1 MPSLFQKDDFVFNIL
16 FEAVSEGVVVVD
28 ENQTIVA
35 TNSAAED
42 IFGYYKNEIVD
53 QHLNILIPIKH
64 HQAHGGHFNS
74 FYASKA
80 SKRQMGKNRLLF
92 GVKKNGDNFP
102 VEVGLN
108 PFSIEG
114 KTYIMSIIIDITE
127 RKKTED
133 KIIELNT
140 ELENKVSTRTIEL
153 NKTVANLKSE
163 IDKRV
168 KAELELRNALKKE
181 KELNELKT
189 KFLSLVSHEFK
200 TPLSGIL
207 NSAVLIGRYTNTE
220 TQDKREKHLQT
231 IKNKVQYLDGILN
244 DFLSV
249 ERLDSGKVK
258 YKFSHFKLSKVVN
271 EVVYNANMMLKSGQH
286 INYPKNID
294 DISIYQD
301 EKILDLVLGNL
312 LNNAIKYS
320 PENTNIDFNITAND
334 NGFVFK
340 IKDNGIGIP
349 VKDQKHIFERYFRA
363 ENALTNQGTG
373 IGLNIIKGHLE
384 SLNGTISFESVE
396 DEGTTFI
403 VKLPIIEEEFN
414 NQESDLLL

>member
-1 MPSLFQKDDFVFNIL
+1 LFQEDEFVFNIL
-16 FEAVSEGVVVVD
+16 FEAVSEGVVVVN

-35 TNSAAED
+35 TNSAAEEM
-42 IFGYYKNEIVD
+42 FGYEKNEIVN
-53 QHLNILIPIKH
+53 QHLNILIPTKH
-64 HQAHGGHFNS
+64 HHLHGDHFNS

-92 GVKKNGDNFP
+92 GVKKNGNNFP

-108 PFSIEG
+108 PFKVQD

-127 RKKTED
+127 RKNSED

-140 ELENKVSTRTIEL
+140 QLENKVSARTIEL
-153 NKTVANLKSE
+153 HKTVTSLKSE

-207 NSAVLIGRYTNTE
+207 NSAVLIGRYITTE
-220 TQDKREKHLQT
+220 TQDKRDNHLQT

-249 ERLDSGKVK
+249 ERLESGKVK
-258 YKFSHFKLSKVVN
+258 YKFSNFKLSKVVN

-294 DISIYQD
+294 DISIYND

-320 PENTNIDFNITAND
+320 PENTSIDFKIVANED
-334 NGFVFK
+334 EFIFE
-340 IKDNGIGIP
+340 IIDAGIGIP
-349 VKDQKHIFERYFRA
+349 EKDQKHIFERYFRA
-363 ENALTNQGTG
+363 ENALTSQGTG

-384 SLNGTISFESVE
+384 SLNGTISFKSIENK
-396 DEGTTFI
+396 GTTFK
-403 VKLPIIEEEFN
+403 VKLPIIKEA
-414 NQESDLLL
+414 

>member
-1 MPSLFQKDDFVFNIL
+1 MFQENESVFNIL
-16 FEAVSEGVVVVD
+16 FEAVSEGVVVVN

-35 TNSAAED
+35 TNSAAEEM
-42 IFGYYKNEIVD
+42 FGYLKNEIVH
-53 QHLNILIPIKH
+53 QHLNILIPSKH
-64 HQAHGGHFNS
+64 HHVHGDHFNL
-74 FYASKA
+74 FYSSQA

-92 GVKKNGDNFP
+92 GVKKNGNNFP

-108 PFSIEG
+108 PFNIG
-114 KTYIMSIIIDITE
+114 DKTYIMSIIVDITE
-127 RKKTED
+127 RQLAED
-133 KIIELNT
+133 KIRELNT
-140 ELENKVSTRTIEL
+140 QLESKVSARTIEL
-153 NKTVANLKSE
+153 HKTVTNLKSE

-207 NSAVLIGRYTNTE
+207 NSAVLIGRYKDTE
-220 TQDKREKHLQT
+220 TQEKREKHLTT

-249 ERLDSGKVK
+249 ERLESGKVK
-258 YKFSHFKLSKVVN
+258 YKFTNFKLSKIVN
-271 EVVYNANMMLKSGQH
+271 EVVYNSNMMLKSGQH

-294 DISIYQD
+294 DISIFND

-320 PENTNIDFNITAND
+320 PENTTIDFNITVNTEE
-334 NGFVFK
+334 FTFE
-340 IKDNGIGIP
+340 IKDSGIGIP
-349 VKDQKHIFERYFRA
+349 EKDQKHIFERYFRA

-384 SLNGTISFESVE
+384 SLNGTISFQSIENK
-396 DEGTTFI
+396 GTTFI
-403 VKLPIIEEEFN
+403 VKLPIIKEE
-414 NQESDLLL
+414 

>member
-1 MPSLFQKDDFVFNIL
+1 LPNLFQEDEFVFNIL
-16 FEAVSEGVVVVD
+16 FEAVSEGVVVVN

-35 TNSAAED
+35 TNSAAEEM
-42 IFGYYKNEIVD
+42 FGYEKNEIVN
-53 QHLNILIPIKH
+53 QHLNILIPTKH
-64 HQAHGGHFNS
+64 HHLHGNHFNS

-92 GVKKNGDNFP
+92 GVKKNGNNFP

-108 PFSIEG
+108 PFKVQD

-127 RKKTED
+127 RKNSED

-140 ELENKVSTRTIEL
+140 QLENKVSARTIEL
-153 NKTVANLKSE
+153 HKTVTSLKSE

-207 NSAVLIGRYTNTE
+207 NSAVLIGRYITAE
-220 TQDKREKHLQT
+220 TQDKRDKHLQT

-249 ERLDSGKVK
+249 ERLESGKVK
-258 YKFSHFKLSKVVN
+258 YKFSNFKLSKVVN

-294 DISIYQD
+294 DISIYND

-320 PENTNIDFNITAND
+320 PENTSIDFKIVANEGEFIFEIID
-334 NGFVFK
+334 A
-340 IKDNGIGIP
+340 GIGIP
-349 VKDQKHIFERYFRA
+349 EKDQKHIFERYFRA
-363 ENALTNQGTG
+363 ENALTSQGTG

-384 SLNGTISFESVE
+384 SLNGTISFKSIENK
-396 DEGTTFI
+396 GTTFK
-403 VKLPIIEEEFN
+403 VKLPIIKEA
-414 NQESDLLL
+414 

>member
-1 MPSLFQKDDFVFNIL
+1 MFQKDDFVFNIL

-35 TNSAAED
+35 TNFAAEEM
-42 IFGYYKNEIVD
+42 FGYAKEEIVN
-53 QHLNILIPIKH
+53 QHLNILIPSKH
-64 HQAHGGHFNS
+64 HHVHGEHFHS
-74 FYASKA
+74 FYASKS

-92 GVKKNGDNFP
+92 GVKKGGDNFP

-108 PFSIEG
+108 PFKIQN

-127 RKKTED
+127 RKKAED
-133 KIIELNT
+133 RIIELNT
-140 ELENKVSTRTIEL
+140 QLENKVSTRTNEL
-153 NKTVANLKSE
+153 NNTVANLKSE

-168 KAELELRNALKKE
+168 KAEFGLRNALKKE

-207 NSAVLIGRYTNTE
+207 NSAVLIGRYTEAE
-220 TQDKREKHLQT
+220 TQDKRDKHLLT

-249 ERLDSGKVK
+249 ERLESGKVK
-258 YKFSHFKLSKVVN
+258 YKFSNFKLSKVVN
-271 EVVYNANMMLKSGQH
+271 EVIYNANMMLKSGQH
-286 INYPKNID
+286 IIYPKNID
-294 DISIYQD
+294 DISIYND

-320 PENTNIDFNITAND
+320 PENTKIDFNITSNKE
-334 NGFVFK
+334 GLVFE
-340 IKDNGIGIP
+340 IKDSGIGIP
-349 VKDQKHIFERYFRA
+349 LKDQKHIFERYFRA

-384 SLNGTISFESVE
+384 SLKGSISFESIE
-396 DEGTTFI
+396 NEGTTFI
-403 VKLPIIEEEFN
+403 VKLPIILEE
-414 NQESDLLL
+414 

>member
-1 MPSLFQKDDFVFNIL
+1 MPSLFQKNESVFNIL
-16 FEAVSEGVVVVD
+16 FEAVSEGVIVVD
-28 ENQTIVA
+28 ENQSIVA
-35 TNSAAED
+35 SNSAAEE
-42 IFGYYKNEIVD
+42 IFGYVKNEIVN
-53 QHLNILIPIKH
+53 QHLNILIPAKH
-64 HQAHGGHFNS
+64 LSSHGDHFKS
-74 FYASKA
+74 FYSTLS
-80 SKRQMGKNRLLF
+80 SKRRMGKNRLLF
-92 GVKKNGDNFP
+92 GVRKNNENFP

-108 PFSIEG
+108 PFEFEN
-114 KTYIMSIIIDITE
+114 KKYVMSIIIDISE
-127 RKKTED
+127 RKQAED
-133 KIIELNT
+133 RIVELNNQ
-140 ELENKVSTRTIEL
+140 LENKVSKRTVEL
-153 NKTVANLKSE
+153 HKTVANLKSE

-181 KELNELKT
+181 IELNELKT

-207 NSAVLIGRYTNTE
+207 NSAVLIGRYTQAE
-220 TQDKREKHLQT
+220 TQDKRDKHLAT

-258 YKFSHFKLSKVVN
+258 YKFSHFKISKVVN

-294 DISIYQD
+294 DINIYND

-320 PENTNIDFNITAND
+320 PENTTIDFNIVANENEFIFEVID
-334 NGFVFK
+334 A
-340 IKDNGIGIP
+340 GIGIP
-349 VKDQKHIFERYFRA
+349 EKDQKHIFERYFRA
-363 ENALTNQGTG
+363 ENVLTNQGTG

-384 SLNGTISFESVE
+384 SLKGTISFKSIENK
-396 DEGTTFI
+396 GTTFK
-403 VKLPIIEEEFN
+403 VKLPIIKEE
-414 NQESDLLL
+414 

>member
-1 MPSLFQKDDFVFNIL
+1 MPSLFQEDDFVFNIL
-16 FEAVSEGVVVVD
+16 FEAVSEGVVVVN

-35 TNSAAED
+35 TNSAAEEM
-42 IFGYYKNEIVD
+42 FGYLKNEIIN
-53 QHLNILIPIKH
+53 QHLNILIPSKH
-64 HQAHGGHFNS
+64 HHAHGDYFNS
-74 FYASKA
+74 FFDSKA

-108 PFSIEG
+108 PFKVQE

-127 RKKTED
+127 RKKSED

-140 ELENKVSTRTIEL
+140 QLENKVSTRTNEL
-153 NKTVANLKSE
+153 HKTVANLKSE

-258 YKFSHFKLSKVVN
+258 YKFSNFKLSKVVN
-271 EVVYNANMMLKSGQH
+271 EVVYNANMMLKMGQH

-294 DISIYQD
+294 DISIYND

-320 PENTNIDFNITAND
+320 PENTVIDFNITANSD
-334 NGFVFK
+334 GFIFE
-340 IKDNGIGIP
+340 IKDSGIGIP
-349 VKDQKHIFERYFRA
+349 FKDQKHIFERYFRA

-384 SLNGTISFESVE
+384 SLNGSVSFQSIEN
-396 DEGTTFI
+396 EGTTFI
-403 VKLPIIEEEFN
+403 VKLPIITEE
-414 NQESDLLL
+414 

>member
-1 MPSLFQKDDFVFNIL
+1 LPSLFQKNESVFNIL
-16 FEAVSEGVVVVD
+16 FEAVSEGVIVVD

-35 TNSAAED
+35 SNSAAEEM
-42 IFGYYKNEIVD
+42 FGYVKSEILN
-53 QHLNILIPIKH
+53 QHLNILIPEKH
-64 HQAHGGHFNS
+64 HNKHGVHFKS
-74 FYASKA
+74 FYESQS
-80 SKRQMGKNRLLF
+80 SKRKMGINHQLF
-92 GVKKNGDNFP
+92 GTRKNSENFP

-108 PFSIEG
+108 PFIVEN
-114 KTYIMSIIIDITE
+114 KKYVMSIIVDISE
-127 RKKTED
+127 RKQAED
-133 KIIELNT
+133 KIVDLNT
-140 ELENKVSTRTIEL
+140 QLESKVSKRTIEL
-153 NKTVANLKSE
+153 NKTVGNLKGE

-181 KELNELKT
+181 IELNELKT

-207 NSAVLIGRYTNTE
+207 NSAVLIGRYTETE
-220 TQDKREKHLQT
+220 TQDKRDKHLST

-294 DISIYQD
+294 DISIYND

-320 PENTNIDFNITAND
+320 PENTSIDFNIVA
-334 NGFVFK
+334 K
-340 IKDNGIGIP
+340 KDEFIFEIIDAGIGIP
-349 VKDQKHIFERYFRA
+349 LKDQKHIFERYFRA
-363 ENALTNQGTG
+363 ENALTSQGTG

-384 SLNGTISFESVE
+384 SLNGTISFESIE
-396 DEGTTFI
+396 NKGTKFE
-403 VKLPIIEEEFN
+403 VKLPIIIEE
-414 NQESDLLL
+414 

>member
-1 MPSLFQKDDFVFNIL
+1 LFQEDEFIFNIL

-35 TNSAAED
+35 TNSAAEEM
-42 IFGYYKNEIVD
+42 FGYEKNEIVNH
-53 QHLNILIPIKH
+53 HLNILIPTKH
-64 HQAHGGHFNS
+64 HHVHGDHFNA
-74 FYASKA
+74 FYASKE

-92 GVKKNGDNFP
+92 GVKKNGNNFP

-108 PFSIEG
+108 PFKVQD
-114 KTYIMSIIIDITE
+114 KTYVMSIIIDITE
-127 RKKTED
+127 RKNAED

-140 ELENKVSTRTIEL
+140 QLENKVSKRTNEL
-153 NKTVANLKSE
+153 HKTVTSLKSE

-168 KAELELRNALKKE
+168 RAELELRNALKKE

-207 NSAVLIGRYTNTE
+207 NSAVLIGRYLTTE
-220 TQDKREKHLQT
+220 TQDKRDKHLQT

-249 ERLDSGKVK
+249 ERLESGKVK

-271 EVVYNANMMLKSGQH
+271 EVIYNANMMLKNGQH

-294 DISIYQD
+294 DISIYND

-320 PENTNIDFNITAND
+320 PENTIIDFNITSNID
-334 NGFVFK
+334 GLVFE
-340 IKDNGIGIP
+340 IKDSGIGIP
-349 VKDQKHIFERYFRA
+349 LKDQKHIFERYFRA

-384 SLNGTISFESVE
+384 SLNGSILFQSIE

-403 VKLPIIEEEFN
+403 VKLPIIIEE
-414 NQESDLLL
+414 

>member
-1 MPSLFQKDDFVFNIL
+1 LPNLFQEDEFVFNIL
-16 FEAVSEGVVVVD
+16 FEAVSEGVVVVN

-35 TNSAAED
+35 TNSAAEEM
-42 IFGYYKNEIVD
+42 FGYEKNEIVN
-53 QHLNILIPIKH
+53 QHLNILIPTKH
-64 HQAHGGHFNS
+64 HHLHGNHFNS

-92 GVKKNGDNFP
+92 GVKKNGNNFP

-108 PFSIEG
+108 PFKVQD
-114 KTYIMSIIIDITE
+114 KTYVMSIIIDITE
-127 RKKTED
+127 RKNSED

-140 ELENKVSTRTIEL
+140 QLENKVSARTIEL
-153 NKTVANLKSE
+153 HKTVTSLKSE

-207 NSAVLIGRYTNTE
+207 NSAVLIGRYITAE
-220 TQDKREKHLQT
+220 TQDKRDKHLQT

-249 ERLDSGKVK
+249 EKLEKGKVK
-258 YKFSHFKLSKVVN
+258 YNPAVFKLSKVVN
-271 EVVYNANMMLKSGQH
+271 EVVYNANMLLKEGQK
-286 INYPKNID
+286 INYPKDID
-294 DISIYQD
+294 SISLYQD
-301 EKILDLVLGNL
+301 EKIVELALSNLVH
-312 LNNAIKYS
+312 NAVKYS
-320 PENTNIDFNITAND
+320 AENSIIDIAISQDD
-334 NGFVFK
+334 NKTIFK

-349 VKDQKHIFERYFRA
+349 KKDQANIFIRYFRA
-363 ENALTNQGTG
+363 ENALLTQGTG
-373 IGLNIIKGHLE
+373 IGLNIVKDHLE
-384 SLNGTISFESVE
+384 NLNGKIYFESSKQKGTLFTMELPNKVE
-396 DEGTTFI
+396 
-403 VKLPIIEEEFN
+403 L
-414 NQESDLLL
+414 

>member
-1 MPSLFQKDDFVFNIL
+1 LFQKNESVFNIL
-16 FEAVSEGVVVVD
+16 FEAVSEGVIVVD

-35 TNSAAED
+35 SNSAAEEM
-42 IFGYYKNEIVD
+42 FGYVKSEILN
-53 QHLNILIPIKH
+53 QHLNILIPEKH
-64 HQAHGGHFNS
+64 HNKHGVHFKS
-74 FYASKA
+74 FYESQS
-80 SKRQMGKNRLLF
+80 SKRKMGINHQLF
-92 GVKKNGDNFP
+92 GTRKNSENFP

-108 PFSIEG
+108 PFIVEN
-114 KTYIMSIIIDITE
+114 KKYVMSIIVDISE
-127 RKKTED
+127 RKQAED
-133 KIIELNT
+133 KIVDLNT
-140 ELENKVSTRTIEL
+140 QLESKVSKRTIEL
-153 NKTVANLKSE
+153 NKTVGNLKGE

-181 KELNELKT
+181 IELNELKT

-207 NSAVLIGRYTNTE
+207 NSAVLIGRYTETE
-220 TQDKREKHLQT
+220 TQDKRDKHLST

-294 DISIYQD
+294 DISIYND

-320 PENTNIDFNITAND
+320 PENTSIDFNIVA
-334 NGFVFK
+334 K
-340 IKDNGIGIP
+340 KDEFIFEIIDAGIGIP
-349 VKDQKHIFERYFRA
+349 LKDQKHIFERYFRA
-363 ENALTNQGTG
+363 ENALTSQGTG

-384 SLNGTISFESVE
+384 SLNGTISFESIE
-396 DEGTTFI
+396 NKGTKFE
-403 VKLPIIEEEFN
+403 VKLPIIIEE
-414 NQESDLLL
+414 

>member
-1 MPSLFQKDDFVFNIL
+1 MPNLFQEDEFVFNIL
-16 FEAVSEGVVVVD
+16 FEAVSEGVVVVN

-35 TNSAAED
+35 TNSAAEEM
-42 IFGYYKNEIVD
+42 FGYEKNEIVN
-53 QHLNILIPIKH
+53 QHLNILIPSKH
-64 HQAHGGHFNS
+64 HHVHGDHFNS

-92 GVKKNGDNFP
+92 GVKKNGNNFP

-108 PFSIEG
+108 PFKVQD

-127 RKKTED
+127 RKNSED

-140 ELENKVSTRTIEL
+140 QLENKVSARTIEL
-153 NKTVANLKSE
+153 HKTVTSLKSE

-207 NSAVLIGRYTNTE
+207 NSAVLIGRYITAE
-220 TQDKREKHLQT
+220 TQDKRDKHLQT

-249 ERLDSGKVK
+249 ERLESGKVK
-258 YKFSHFKLSKVVN
+258 YKFSNFKLSKVVN

-294 DISIYQD
+294 DISIYND

-320 PENTNIDFNITAND
+320 PENTSIDFKIVANEGEFIFEIID
-334 NGFVFK
+334 A
-340 IKDNGIGIP
+340 GIGIP
-349 VKDQKHIFERYFRA
+349 EKDQKHIFERYFRA
-363 ENALTNQGTG
+363 ENALTSQGTG

-384 SLNGTISFESVE
+384 SLNGTISFKSIENK
-396 DEGTTFI
+396 GTTFK
-403 VKLPIIEEEFN
+403 VKLPIIKEA
-414 NQESDLLL
+414 

>member
-1 MPSLFQKDDFVFNIL
+1 MFQKNESVFNIL
-16 FEAVSEGVVVVD
+16 FEAVSEGVIVVD
-28 ENQTIVA
+28 ENQSIVA
-35 TNSAAED
+35 SNSAAEE
-42 IFGYYKNEIVD
+42 IFGYVKNEIVN
-53 QHLNILIPIKH
+53 QHLNILIPAKH
-64 HQAHGGHFNS
+64 LSSHGDHFKS
-74 FYASKA
+74 FYSTLS
-80 SKRQMGKNRLLF
+80 SKRRMGKNRLLF
-92 GVKKNGDNFP
+92 GVRKNNENFP

-108 PFSIEG
+108 PFEFEN
-114 KTYIMSIIIDITE
+114 KKYVMSIIIDISE
-127 RKKTED
+127 RKQAED
-133 KIIELNT
+133 RIVELNNQ
-140 ELENKVSTRTIEL
+140 LENKVSKRTVEL
-153 NKTVANLKSE
+153 HKTVANLKSE

-181 KELNELKT
+181 IELNELKT

-207 NSAVLIGRYTNTE
+207 NSAVLIGRYTQAE
-220 TQDKREKHLQT
+220 TQDKRDKHLAT

-258 YKFSHFKLSKVVN
+258 YKFSHFKISKVVN

-294 DISIYQD
+294 DINIYND

-320 PENTNIDFNITAND
+320 PENTTIDFNIVANENEFIFEVID
-334 NGFVFK
+334 A
-340 IKDNGIGIP
+340 GIGIP
-349 VKDQKHIFERYFRA
+349 EKDQKHIFERYFRA
-363 ENALTNQGTG
+363 ENVLTNQGTG

-384 SLNGTISFESVE
+384 SLKGTISFKSIENK
-396 DEGTTFI
+396 GTTFK
-403 VKLPIIEEEFN
+403 VKLPIIKEE
-414 NQESDLLL
+414 

>member
-1 MPSLFQKDDFVFNIL
+1 MFQKNESVFNIL
-16 FEAVSEGVVVVD
+16 FEAVSEGVIVVD

-35 TNSAAED
+35 SNSAAEEM
-42 IFGYYKNEIVD
+42 FGYVKSEILN
-53 QHLNILIPIKH
+53 QHLNILIPEKH
-64 HQAHGGHFNS
+64 HNKHGVHFKS
-74 FYASKA
+74 FYESQS
-80 SKRQMGKNRLLF
+80 SKRKMGINHQLF
-92 GVKKNGDNFP
+92 GTRKNSENFP

-108 PFSIEG
+108 PFIVEN
-114 KTYIMSIIIDITE
+114 KKYVMSIIVDISE
-127 RKKTED
+127 RKQAED
-133 KIIELNT
+133 KIVDLNT
-140 ELENKVSTRTIEL
+140 QLESKVSKRTIEL
-153 NKTVANLKSE
+153 NKTVGNLKGE

-181 KELNELKT
+181 IELNELKT

-207 NSAVLIGRYTNTE
+207 NSAVLIGRYTETE
-220 TQDKREKHLQT
+220 TQDKRDKHLST

-294 DISIYQD
+294 DISIYND

-320 PENTNIDFNITAND
+320 PENTSIDFNIVA
-334 NGFVFK
+334 K
-340 IKDNGIGIP
+340 KDEFIFEIIDAGIGIP
-349 VKDQKHIFERYFRA
+349 LKDQKHIFERYFRA
-363 ENALTNQGTG
+363 ENALTSQGTG

-384 SLNGTISFESVE
+384 SLNGTISFESIE
-396 DEGTTFI
+396 NKGTKFE
-403 VKLPIIEEEFN
+403 VKLPIIIEE
-414 NQESDLLL
+414 